1 MRPTTT
7 MPTAVNVP
15 ATFPEESKNDL
26 EPRCAVS
33 RASCDASWVMYRVDT
48 EAPLVV
54 TTIVRTLMEM
64 ISEGVELEVELEVE
78 SELEL
83 GLGLGLG
90 LGLDSVEELGVEL
103 ELELELELDF
113 VKELELKLEV
123 KLELVLELVLELA
136 EVEVEVAL
144 DLLIER
150 AAELVLRLE
159 AELDALAGC
168 RLAIKLL
175 ALFCP
180 LALVPMVLL
189 GVWSTTYPYT
199 PSPPHC
205 SWSLYPGHPVLHSSK
220 ETVSSG
226 TSLAHQQS

>member
-1 MRPTTT
+1 

-64 ISEGVELEVELEVE
+64 IGEGVELEAELEVG

-83 GLGLGLG
+83 GLGLGLES
-90 LGLDSVEELGVEL
+90 DSVEELAVEL
-103 ELELELELDF
+103 ELELELELESDF
-113 VKELELKLEV
+113 VKESELKLEV
-123 KLELVLELVLELA
+123 KLELVLELVSELEL
-136 EVEVEVAL
+136 ELVEVEVAL
-144 DLLIER
+144 DSSIER
-150 AAELVLRLE
+150 AAELASRLK

-168 RLAIKLL
+168 RLAIKSS
-175 ALFCP
+175 ASFCP
-180 LALVPMVLL
+180 SALVPMVSL